1 MFINCPY
8 CRGLIATD
16 PATDLPPPR
25 CPRCAAQLDA
35 TRPPEQAHDPRGP
48 DADAIEAARSG
59 VAAAIDDAFGPAR
72 DADAELLARPAI
84 SVASLLR
91 SGSDVAEGGAA
102 PDPNPSSDLAD
113 AATLADGAHATN
125 AATVVPAAVEP
136 SAVAA
141 GAIPAEAS
149 PDTAG
154 AGAPAEIADDS
165 PAPASDVPALPDA
178 AGASPAVPAATR
190 RTGKPAPSFAR
201 ARRIAT
207 EVPPGRRWAMPAA
220 IVGLTALLGVQWLLA
235 DRARL
240 AADPAWR
247 PVVARTCALLRCT
260 LPPWREPA
268 AFALLERDVRP
279 HPQRADTLRITA
291 SFRNNA
297 AWPQPWPEV
306 VLTLSDVDGRPLGTR
321 AFAPDEY
328 LGQAPDGALID
339 SGAGAVIR
347 MDVREPGRGA
357 VAFMFDFR

>member
-1 MFINCPY
+1 MFINCPH

-35 TRPPEQAHDPRGP
+35 GQPAEPSQQAHDMRGP
-48 DADAIEAARSG
+48 DAAAIDAARSG
-59 VAAAIDDAFGPAR
+59 VAAAIEDAFGPAR
-72 DADAELLARPAI
+72 DAHAALLAQPAV

-91 SGSDVAEGGAA
+91 TGSDVAAEGDAPPPDAAA
-102 PDPNPSSDLAD
+102 PIAAD
-113 AATLADGAHATN
+113 AAPH
-125 AATVVPAAVEP
+125 PAASSEA
-136 SAVAA
+136 AVASA
-141 GAIPAEAS
+141 AA
-149 PDTAG
+149 D
-154 AGAPAEIADDS
+154 APARSDAVES
-165 PAPASDVPALPDA
+165 PADPPPPS
-178 AGASPAVPAATR
+178 R
-190 RTGKPAPSFAR
+190 RGGKPAPSFAR
-201 ARRIAT
+201 ARRIAADA
-207 EVPPGRRWAMPAA
+207 PAGRRWVMPAA
-220 IVGLTALLGVQWLLA
+220 IVGLAVLLGVQWLLA

-247 PVVARTCALLRCT
+247 PVVARTCALLRCS

-297 AWPQPWPEV
+297 TWPQAWPEV

-321 AFAPDEY
+321 AFAPAEY
-328 LGQAPDGALID
+328 LGQAPENALVD

>member
-1 MFINCPY
+1 MFINCPH

-35 TRPPEQAHDPRGP
+35 GPTAEPSGPAHDMHAP

-59 VAAAIDDAFGPAR
+59 VAAAIEDAFGPAR
-72 DADAELLARPAI
+72 HADAEPLARPAV
-84 SVASLLR
+84 SVAALLQ
-91 SGSDVAEGGAA
+91 SSTDVVEG
-102 PDPNPSSDLAD
+102 
-113 AATLADGAHATN
+113 
-125 AATVVPAAVEP
+125 
-136 SAVAA
+136 
-141 GAIPAEAS
+141 
-149 PDTAG
+149 
-154 AGAPAEIADDS
+154 DDS
-165 PAPASDVPALPDA
+165 PHDAAAPAPAPALA
-178 AGASPAVPAATR
+178 PAPAPAPAPAR
-190 RTGKPAPSFAR
+190 RTGKPTPSFAR
-201 ARRIAT
+201 ARRLAAAA
-207 EVPPGRRWAMPAA
+207 PPGRRWVMPAA
-220 IVGLTALLGVQWLLA
+220 IVGLAVLLGVQWLLA

-247 PVVARTCALLRCT
+247 PVVARACALLRCS

-268 AFALLERDVRP
+268 AFELLERDVRP

-297 AWPQPWPEV
+297 AWPQAWPEV
-306 VLTLSDVDGRPLGTR
+306 VLTLSDIDGRPLGTR
-321 AFAPDEY
+321 AFAPAEY
-328 LGQAPDGALID
+328 LGQAPEGVLID

>member
-35 TRPPEQAHDPRGP
+35 TRPPEQAHDVRGP

-59 VAAAIDDAFGPAR
+59 VAAAIEDAFGPAR

-91 SGSDVAEGGAA
+91 SGTDVAEGDVAPQDAAASTAVAAA
-102 PDPNPSSDLAD
+102 PAPSPDLAN
-113 AATLADGAHATN
+113 AVKLADGEHAAN
-125 AATVVPAAVEP
+125 AE
-136 SAVAA
+136 
-141 GAIPAEAS
+141 EAS
-149 PDTAG
+149 LDTAG
-154 AGAPAEIADDS
+154 PGVLPDIADDVPT
-165 PAPASDVPALPDA
+165 PAGDVPAQ
-178 AGASPAVPAATR
+178 PAAADASVIAPTPAR

-201 ARRIAT
+201 ARRIAAD
-207 EVPPGRRWAMPAA
+207 VPPGRRWVMPAA